1 MLNFWRFTSW
11 KVSLNHLRILEIHNV
26 LSRHKVISS
35 DYQTNFQISANFGLV
50 LTITFNNTILYYI
63 TLKLSQSKHI
73 SSWWYMCLEISRYYP
88 EMEEI
93 KMNTEDKVQK
103 YFKCYICN
111 RIILYLINCQ
121 VQRWFFLVQPNEII
135 ALHCYP
141 VLLFK
146 TLSFRS
152 STSQLNFLLHSS
164 YSAIPKI

>member
-1 MLNFWRFTSW
+1 MPMAIDSALGGLAKS
-11 KVSLNHLRILEIHNV
+11 HLI
-26 LSRHKVISS
+26 
-35 DYQTNFQISANFGLV
+35 
-50 LTITFNNTILYYI
+50 ILYCITSRWSCPKANISPVDEVTYI
-63 TLKLSQSKHI
+63 
-73 SSWWYMCLEISRYYP
+73 CLEISRYYP

-121 VQRWFFLVQPNEII
+121 IQRWLFLVQPNEII

-152 STSQLNFLLHSS
+152 STSHLIFFTSFKLFS
-164 YSAIPKI
+164 YSQDLNAFSLISSICVFANTWLEF